1 MRKWDQE
8 QRKDARRAPSNSN
21 SGESMRR
28 VSGVCPVVETPF
40 TSAGHVDAAAMAGLI
55 DHLGSIGTPSVMY
68 AGFASEALK
77 LTDDERD
84 ELTRL
89 VIDRAKGHG
98 MLVVASVSDHAT
110 HVAAQRAARYA
121 EWGADLINVL
131 PPYLLAPSA
140 AATRTHVRTL
150 LDAVAP
156 TPAIL
161 QFAPA
166 QTGTAMDAATI
177 AELSSAAPNLVQVK
191 VESAPP
197 GRLIAA
203 LRDTAPDLDCL
214 VGYAGLQ
221 LPDALRR
228 GAVGVQPGC
237 SFTELYLDLW
247 LRWTEEDFD
256 GLAAQHSR
264 LLPYL
269 SYWMQHVELVIA
281 AEKRISYL
289 RGLIP
294 TDATRGPGWVLDR
307 EELEMIDRFV
317 VVFEDD
323 FARWERQTAVR
334 S

>member
-1 MRKWDQE
+1 M
-8 QRKDARRAPSNSN
+8 
-21 SGESMRR
+21 
-28 VSGVCPVVETPF
+28 VETPF
-40 TSAGHVDAAAMAGLI
+40 TSEGHVDEAALATLI

-68 AGFASEALK
+68 AGFASEAIK

-84 ELTRL
+84 ALTRV
-89 VIDRAKGHG
+89 VIERGRSNG

-110 HVAAQRAARYA
+110 QVAARRAERYA
-121 EWGADLINVL
+121 EWGADFVNVL
-131 PPYLLAPSA
+131 PPYQLTPSA
-140 AATRTHVRTL
+140 AAIHTHLRTV
-150 LDAVAP
+150 LDAVSP
-156 TPAIL
+156 TQAIL

-166 QTGTAMDAATI
+166 QTGSTLDAVTI
-177 AELSSAAPNLVQVK
+177 AALREAAPNLVQVK

-203 LRDTAPDLDCL
+203 LRDASPDLDCL

-228 GAVGVQPGC
+228 GAVAVQPGC
-237 SFTELYLDLW
+237 SFTELYLNLWERWIAGDL
-247 LRWTEEDFD
+247 D
-256 GLAAQHSR
+256 GLTVLHGR

-269 SYWMQHVELVIA
+269 SYWMQHVELIVA

-294 TDATRGPGWVLDR
+294 TDMCRAPGWVLDR
-307 EELEMIDRFV
+307 EELAMVDRFV
-317 VVFEDD
+317 ATFADD
-323 FARWERQTAVR
+323 LVHHRALVAPR